1 MKRWAIWLFAAGALV
16 AAPAAISQVVLAP
29 TVYHSASLPSD
40 SITTFTVTCP
50 PGYFAVSAG
59 VSTAA
64 PGVTTLSIRPASARA
79 FVFRFGNP
87 STNPHRTVT
96 VAVAC
101 RKVKAASGKP
111 RLKLVRLKTKPVVV
125 PVEGQ
130 KQVVIQCPKGT
141 IPAGGGVDLAP
152 PKGKAL
158 AGFGGSP
165 LELRSQSSGLKRF
178 GFDLRNTDSKPH
190 AAVLYGNCVT
200 LVRPAGSGPGR
211 LQVKVTTETAPVQP
225 GSHTV
230 KRSCSPGWVALATG
244 YTLTGPKLTLG
255 ASAAVGRAGKW
266 TIENDGTGQGFAK
279 LQLTCA
285 RVA

>member
-40 SITTFTVTCP
+40 SIRSFTVTCP

-59 VSTAA
+59 VTTAA
-64 PGVTTLSIRPASARA
+64 PGVTTLSIRPASGRA

-87 STNPHRTVT
+87 STNPDRTIT

-101 RKVKAASGKP
+101 RKIKAVSGMP
-111 RLKLVRLKTKPVVV
+111 RLKLVRLKTKPVLV

-141 IPAGGGVDLAP
+141 VPAGGGVDLAP

-165 LELRSQSSGLKRF
+165 LRLLSQSSGLKRF
-178 GFDLRNTDSKPH
+178 GFDLLNTDSKPH

-200 LVRPAGSGPGR
+200 LVRPPGSDPGR
-211 LQVKVTTETAPVQP
+211 LQVKVTTETTPVQP
-225 GSHTV
+225 GSHTL
-230 KRSCSPGWVALATG
+230 KRSCLSGWVALATG
-244 YTLTGPKLTLG
+244 YTLGPKLTLG
-255 ASAAVGRAGKW
+255 GSAAVGGAGKW
-266 TIENDGTGQGFAK
+266 TIVNGGTGQVFAK

-285 RVA
+285 RIA